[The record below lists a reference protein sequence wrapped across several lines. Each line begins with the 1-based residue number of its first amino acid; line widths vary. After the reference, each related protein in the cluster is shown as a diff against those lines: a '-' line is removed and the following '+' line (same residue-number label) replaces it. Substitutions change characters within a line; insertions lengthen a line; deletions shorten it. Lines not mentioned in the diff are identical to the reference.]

1 MLKGIGWNKIMFKE
15 IKSVHFCFRN
25 SKNVDPVRF
34 LNSKKIHFHNIL
46 VLGVIV
52 GVRGLRDKI
61 RRKKK

>member
-1 MLKGIGWNKIMFKE
+1 MKGIGWNKIMFKE
-15 IKSVHFCFRN
+15 IKSVHLSFKN
-25 SKNVDPVRF
+25 SENVDPARF
-34 LNSKKIHFHNIL
+34 LKSKKIHFHSIL